1 MHSSAISLLFR
12 NEEKGADTAAGA
24 EAPKAE
30 EFLINLIDSPGHI
43 DFSSDVSTATR
54 LCDGALLVVDVLE
67 GICTQTHAVVY
78 KALKERMR
86 PCLVLNK
93 IDRLFIDM
101 KLSSTEAF
109 QHLKRLLEQVNALA
123 YTLLK
128 SEVLKRENISEE
140 LAAKLNKTNNTGLNA
155 SHGLDEEIEDDPLFQ
170 EWNFEPEK
178 GNVIFCSALDCWGF
192 GTAKFAN
199 IWSKRLGVNRNVL
212 RKYLFEDYAF
222 NPTTKKIVKIDTSRG
237 GSGNEKPMFASMVL
251 DPLWQLYE
259 AALVE
264 QDATKAANMANKGV
278 SFQLHCVVL
287 VSFPPFGHMQPHLC
301 AYYDLFVVSDL
312 LVWRSAA
319 ATRNQP
325 TGHSRHTAGHSE
337 TLVAA
342 VGRSIAHDYPHSAGP
357 HRSPT
362 ITFIYPH
369 AGRNRADF

>member
-1 MHSSAISLLFR
+1 
-12 NEEKGADTAAGA
+12 
-24 EAPKAE
+24 
-30 EFLINLIDSPGHI
+30 
-43 DFSSDVSTATR
+43 
-54 LCDGALLVVDVLE
+54 
-67 GICTQTHAVVY
+67 
-78 KALKERMR
+78 
-86 PCLVLNK
+86 LVLNK

-222 NPTTKKIVKIDTSRG
+222 NATTKKIVKIDTSRG

-264 QDATKAANMANKGV
+264 QDAPKAASMVNKGV
-278 SFQLHCVVL
+278 SRRVCCVVL
-287 VSFPPFGHMQPHLC
+287 CCAHSCREFMYVQPFSL
-301 AYYDLFVVSDL
+301 LFLFAFCVILL
-312 LVWRSAA
+312 LVWRRA
-319 ATRNQP
+319 ATKRSQP
-325 TGHSRHTAGHSE
+325 TRHPRHTAGHSE
-337 TLVAA
+337 TLVAF
-342 VGRSIAHDYPHSAGP
+342 VGRSIAHDYPHSARP
-357 HRSPT
+357 DCCPT
-362 ITFIYPH
+362 IAFIHPH
-369 AGRNRADF
+369 AGSN